1 WVYHQFA
8 LSAADVEDL
17 LAERGVMVSR
27 ETIRQWVN
35 RFGRH
40 FANCLRRDRPAAAD
54 KGHLDE
60 VVIPLNGR
68 KCWLW
73 RVVDANGDTLDILV
87 QP

>member
-1 WVYHQFA
+1 
-8 LSAADVEDL
+8 
-17 LAERGVMVSR
+17 
-27 ETIRQWVN
+27 
-35 RFGRH
+35 
-40 FANCLRRDRPAAAD
+40 AD

-87 QP
+87 QPRRRAKAARRFLKRLIAQFGEPRVVITDKLRSY